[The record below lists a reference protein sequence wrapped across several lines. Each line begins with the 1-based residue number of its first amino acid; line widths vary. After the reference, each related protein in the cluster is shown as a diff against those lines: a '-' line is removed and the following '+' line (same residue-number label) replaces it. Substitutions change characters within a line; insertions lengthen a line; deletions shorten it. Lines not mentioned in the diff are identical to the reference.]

1 MGKRPALSVV
11 VPSYRQA
18 LTICGELERLD
29 AFLTGLVP
37 SHEII
42 LVIDGNDDQTFEV
55 VREQLRLPHV
65 QVEYFMQNQGKGL
78 AVRHGMLAA
87 RGDLVAFMDAG
98 GDVTTTDL
106 DMLWRVFQ
114 FYQADVAIGSKR
126 HSLSEIDYPRLRR
139 VYSRTYQILNRILFR
154 LRVSDTQVGLKLF
167 RRAVVQAIMPRV
179 LVKQF
184 AFDLELLVVAYR
196 LGYTRIVESPVKMR
210 YGFTSS
216 VSWRSVVQTLW
227 DTLAVF
233 YRLRFLKWYDHV
245 HPLPTE
251 TTTVSVNLRADRPA
265 FQPLPER
272 ESIKTPLG

>member
-1 MGKRPALSVV
+1 MGKLPYLSVV
-11 VPSYRQA
+11 IPAYRQA
-18 LTICGELERLD
+18 STICAELVALD
-29 AFLTGLVP
+29 AFLAQLVP
-37 SHEII
+37 AHEII
-42 LVIDGNDDQTFEV
+42 LVIDGNNDQTFEM
-55 VREQLRLPHV
+55 VRQHVRLPSLR
-65 QVEYFMQNQGKGL
+65 VEYFLQNRGKGM

-87 RGDLVAFMDAG
+87 RGELVAFMDAG
-98 GDVTTTDL
+98 GDVTMQDF

-126 HSLSEIDYPRLRR
+126 HSLSEVIYPRVRR
-139 VYSRTYQILNRILFR
+139 VYSRTYQILNRLLFR

-167 RRAVVQAIMPRV
+167 RREVVQAVMPRV

-210 YGFTSS
+210 YGFSS
-216 VSWRSVVQTLW
+216 TVSWRSVLQTLW

-233 YRLRFLKWYDHV
+233 YRLRVLKWYDHV
-245 HPLPTE
+245 HPLPIE
-251 TTTVSVNLRADRPA
+251 TATVSAQFSPVGK
-265 FQPLPER
+265 R